1 MRYNKDD
8 GKGGSKAMPIV
19 YKINVLQALKDAGY
33 NTTKIRKEKIMGEAM
48 LQKLREGQMVSW
60 ATLETICAL
69 LKCQPGDILKYT
81 SE

>member
-1 MRYNKDD
+1 
-8 GKGGSKAMPIV
+8 MPIV

-60 ATLETICAL
+60 ATLETICDI
-69 LKCQPGDILKYT
+69 LKCQPGDILEYIAK
-81 SE
+81 